1 MNFRAKII
9 LKEEGNAQE
18 LIQAYFREF
27 NPESSIFIKGN
38 QGTINVFFED
48 KPPMETIIA
57 TSKCYVQEFGS
68 GEKWEE
74 YSRLLSQETP
84 RIETHENEPKQQPN
98 PEEQEILSEE
108 STSQENTTNGENT
121 EELPQLEK
129 AEETAT
135 TTKKRARRPQ
145 NIDVKIPQLDELAQK
160 ATSFDHFLTLVVEWF
175 EMGKRTEIFKN
186 VLIVGCEVEKIS
198 WKEIEVELDRRN
210 VKLADWDR
218 IWLNKKVPE
227 KLQDK
232 SITIMPLLSALRRYK
247 NDFTEHEHL
256 QTNTEPQT
264 AEITSGEIA
273 SSESEGQVFVSRVCM
288 ECMPEIP
295 YFEETLS
302 KLDKTKDVEDRIKYV
317 LNAMGLEKKCEQDRS
332 KIIKISCELI
342 KTRVITDEVFFTEE
356 STVSEEE
363 LESRMIFSTFINEFV
378 KKYDPQSKVRVKDF
392 LKQLQQIVMTESELK
407 SLTS

>member
-84 RIETHENEPKQQPN
+84 RTETQENEPKQSN
-98 PEEQEILSEE
+98 PEEQEALTE
-108 STSQENTTNGENT
+108 SQETIPNVENLEEIEENETTVPT
-121 EELPQLEK
+121 IIKP
-129 AEETAT
+129 
-135 TTKKRARRPQ
+135 ARRSR
-145 NIDVKIPQLDELAQK
+145 NITEKIPQLEELAQK

-264 AEITSGEIA
+264 AEITSREIT
-273 SSESEGQVFVSRVCM
+273 SSESKEQVSVSRVSM

-295 YFEETLS
+295 YFEEILS

-378 KKYDPQSKVRVKDF
+378 KKYDPQAKVRVKDF

-407 SLTS
+407 SLTN

>member
-9 LKEEGNAQE
+9 LKEERNAQE
-18 LIQAYFREF
+18 LILAYFREF

-38 QGTINVFFED
+38 QGIIEVSFED

-68 GEKWEE
+68 GKKWEE
-74 YSRLLSQETP
+74 YSRLLAQETP
-84 RIETHENEPKQQPN
+84 EIEIQENEPKQQSD
-98 PEEQEILSEE
+98 PEEQETLSEE
-108 STSQENTTNGENT
+108 STSQENTTNGENK

-129 AEETAT
+129 AEETVT
-135 TTKKRARRPQ
+135 TTKKARRPKK
-145 NIDVKIPQLDELAQK
+145 IDVKIPQLEEIAQK

-210 VKLADWDR
+210 VKFADWDK
-218 IWLNKKVPE
+218 IWLNKKVSE

-232 SITIMPLLSALRRYK
+232 FITIIPLLSALRKYK
-247 NDFTEHEHL
+247 NDFSEHEEV
-256 QTNTEPQT
+256 QENTECKADET
-264 AEITSGEIA
+264 ASGEAATI
-273 SSESEGQVFVSRVCM
+273 ESDYNLPVSRVRM
-288 ECMPEIP
+288 DCMPEIP
-295 YFEETLS
+295 YFEATLS

-342 KTRVITDEVFFTEE
+342 KTRVITDEVFSTEE
-356 STVSEEE
+356 SSASDEE
-363 LESRMIFSTFINEFV
+363 LESRMIFSTFINEFAR
-378 KKYDPQSKVRVKDF
+378 KYDPQAKVRVKDF
-392 LKQLQQIVMTESELK
+392 LKQLQQIVMTESEIE
-407 SLTS
+407 SLAN

>member
-57 TSKCYVQEFGS
+57 ISKCYVQEFCS
-68 GEKWEE
+68 GKKREE
-74 YSRLLSQETP
+74 YSVLLTQETP
-84 RIETHENEPKQQPN
+84 RTETQENEPKQSN
-98 PEEQEILSEE
+98 PEEQEALTE
-108 STSQENTTNGENT
+108 SQETIPNVENLEEIEENETTVPT
-121 EELPQLEK
+121 IIKP
-129 AEETAT
+129 
-135 TTKKRARRPQ
+135 ARRSR
-145 NIDVKIPQLDELAQK
+145 NITEKIPQLEELAQK
-160 ATSFDHFLTLVVEWF
+160 ATSFDHLITLVAEWF

-198 WKEIEVELDRRN
+198 WKEIELELVRRN
-210 VKLADWDR
+210 VELANYDKIR
-218 IWLNKKVPE
+218 LNRRVSE
-227 KLQDK
+227 KLHDK
-232 SITIMPLLSALRRYK
+232 FLTIIPLLSALRRYK

-264 AEITSGEIA
+264 AKITSGEIT
-273 SSESEGQVFVSRVCM
+273 SSESKEQVSVSRVSM

-295 YFEETLS
+295 YFEEILS

-378 KKYDPQSKVRVKDF
+378 KNYDSQAKVRVKDF

-407 SLTS
+407 SLTN